1 MDQSELEFFNTIN
14 GDLEIELSIPPRQI
28 GNLMNMEA
36 DADAEI
42 VSVKLK
48 PHLYDE
54 ATDDIRD
61 LTPEELDRVA
71 YRGSQIKL
79 RNPDA
84 ERVITHQAPNGR
96 YFTVREL
103 LAAVE
108 ETERQVRGDTEW
120 FDGVDIQ
127 HVYFEGIYPPD
138 EDDLDDDEEFEPG
151 VFDIYWGS

>member
-1 MDQSELEFFNTIN
+1 MEHPELEFFNTIS
-14 GDLEIELSIPPRQI
+14 GELEIELSIPPRQI

-42 VSVKLK
+42 LSVKLK
-48 PHLYDE
+48 PHLYSE
-54 ATDDIRD
+54 ETDDIRN
-61 LTPEELDRVA
+61 LTLEELDSVA
-71 YRGSQIKL
+71 FRAPEIKL

-84 ERVITHQAPNGR
+84 ERVVTHQAPNGR
-96 YFTVREL
+96 YFTVRDL

-127 HVYFEGIYPPD
+127 HVFFEGIYEPD
-138 EDDLDDDEEFEPG
+138 EDDFDDDEEFQPG